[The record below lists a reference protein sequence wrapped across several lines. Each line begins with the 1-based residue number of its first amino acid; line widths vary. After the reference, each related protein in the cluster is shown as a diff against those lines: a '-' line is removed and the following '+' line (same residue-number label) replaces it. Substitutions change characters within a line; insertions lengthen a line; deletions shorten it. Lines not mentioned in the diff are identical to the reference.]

1 MIDDQPAG
9 ERVGPVS
16 GLRTVRLK
24 PNIGE
29 PMERHF
35 HEQLQ
40 ELKRKLTVMSRSV
53 EESIEKSIQS
63 VMLNDAS
70 LAGEVFRM
78 DDAINRMEMDVDDD
92 CLRLLALQQ
101 PLAADLRFI
110 MAAMKINNDLERMG
124 DHSVNI
130 AGYSKSLSAPQS
142 VQPMAHIPKMARIAR
157 DMVSE
162 SLAAFVEGDADR
174 ARLVCLKDNEVDGLD
189 DTIFKEVLGLS
200 HPGPESVSRSLAL
213 VLISKNIER
222 IADLSTNIAEEVIF
236 IVQARTI
243 KHHSELPEIEDRR
256 AR

>member
-1 MIDDQPAG
+1 
-9 ERVGPVS
+9 
-16 GLRTVRLK
+16 
-24 PNIGE
+24 
-29 PMERHF
+29 MERHF

-40 ELKRKLTVMSRSV
+40 ELKKKLTTMSRSV
-53 EESIEKSIQS
+53 EESIEKSIRS
-63 VMLNDAS
+63 FMLRDAG
-70 LAGEVFRM
+70 LADEVFRM
-78 DDAINRMEMDVDDD
+78 DDVINRMEMDIDDD
-92 CLRLLALQQ
+92 CLKLLALQQ

-130 AGYSKSLSAPQS
+130 AGYAKSLIGTEAVP
-142 VQPMAHIPKMARIAR
+142 PINRIPAMAKIALG
-157 DMVSE
+157 MVSE

-174 ARLVCLKDNEVDGLD
+174 ARLVCLKDDEVDAMD
-189 DTIFKEVLGLS
+189 DAIFKEVLRLP

-213 VLISKNIER
+213 VLASKNIER

-243 KHHSELPEIEDRR
+243 KHHSELSVIEDRR